1 MRDISIL
8 RTLSVMLLFSATLF
22 AQVKI
27 GDHPEQINPYALLE
41 LESTD
46 KGLLIPRFTEVQRDQ
61 EFKESL
67 PDGLLIYNLDKACL
81 EVWKAKTAQWECIG
95 RATEKAFQELRL
107 EDHLLT
113 LTDGGSVDLRPYLN
127 VFTNTNTDEQ
137 LLSLQGHQLTL
148 TNGGSVDLSAIANSG
163 TDSQTLQLVGDVLSI
178 SGTNSVS
185 LSAYSKTDSQTVSV
199 ALVGDVLEIR
209 NQGQVASATV
219 DLSLLNN
226 SGTDTQTLQ
235 LVGDVLSIS
244 GTNSVSLSAY
254 SKTDSQTLSLSPSGK
269 QTQTQLELESSNP
282 ITIQVS
288 NGLSMNV
295 ASQTLELVSQNIF
308 LNNGEISENRT
319 LNLNRNKFIFE
330 NGPLYLN
337 SDGRIV
343 AYSLSATSSGTG
355 SNRLISRVN
364 AVTLFLGPNH
374 SISKLGSDQSS
385 GDIRFNGL
393 DLKHGDMGFYP
404 TGGNAGGKGHFR
416 FSLTDRLIN
425 RDPDAK
431 LGMGDLYVANSI
443 GIGITSPTAK
453 LDVEGEIRL
462 RSLTEQT
469 TTTIYENVLVAD
481 NDGNLAKVKSNLLS
495 GGSSSIFSSDGTLTE
510 SRTIDLNNND
520 FSFTNGDIKVNEI
533 TLGRGSF
540 SSGNTNSAFSTALGL
555 NALETNTTGLLN
567 TAIGGSTLRRNTS
580 GNFNTAIGTS
590 ALQSNTLGSSNTAI
604 GYLSLFNNDRGN
616 NNIAIGG
623 SSLYENKTGSSNIA
637 IGINSLQSL
646 TTGIGNTVIGVSST
660 NGQGIT
666 TGSYNTIL
674 GKVSGL
680 DSGLLNNIILADGQ
694 GNQRIRVLANGYV
707 GIGTQT
713 PTYKLTVNGSIGQTG
728 ANAAL
733 HPDYVFE
740 HYFDKDSSSNANYM
754 RYSLEEVEEFIPQ
767 HKHLPGVQ
775 SRESI
780 EATKSW
786 NISEN
791 VRINLEKIE
800 ELYLHTIE
808 QEKKIEMLMQSL
820 QALEY
825 KLNERMKNK

>member
-1 MRDISIL
+1 LVS
-8 RTLSVMLLFSATLF
+8 TK
-22 AQVKI
+22 VKI
-27 GDHPEQINPYALLE
+27 TYLWIN
-41 LESTD
+41 S
-46 KGLLIPRFTEVQRDQ
+46 
-61 EFKESL
+61 
-67 PDGLLIYNLDKACL
+67 
-81 EVWKAKTAQWECIG
+81 
-95 RATEKAFQELRL
+95 FQ
-107 EDHLLT
+107 D
-113 LTDGGSVDLRPYLN
+113 
-127 VFTNTNTDEQ
+127 
-137 LLSLQGHQLTL
+137 
-148 TNGGSVDLSAIANSG
+148 
-163 TDSQTLQLVGDVLSI
+163 
-178 SGTNSVS
+178 
-185 LSAYSKTDSQTVSV
+185 
-199 ALVGDVLEIR
+199 
-209 NQGQVASATV
+209 
-219 DLSLLNN
+219 
-226 SGTDTQTLQ
+226 
-235 LVGDVLSIS
+235 
-244 GTNSVSLSAY
+244 
-254 SKTDSQTLSLSPSGK
+254 
-269 QTQTQLELESSNP
+269 
-282 ITIQVS
+282 
-288 NGLSMNV
+288 
-295 ASQTLELVSQNIF
+295 
-308 LNNGEISENRT
+308 
-319 LNLNRNKFIFE
+319 
-330 NGPLYLN
+330 
-337 SDGRIV
+337 
-343 AYSLSATSSGTG
+343 
-355 SNRLISRVN
+355 
-364 AVTLFLGPNH
+364 
-374 SISKLGSDQSS
+374 
-385 GDIRFNGL
+385 GL

-481 NDGNLAKVKSNLLS
+481 NDGNVAKVKSNLL
-495 GGSSSIFSSDGTLTE
+495 GGSSSIYNTDGILTE

-520 FSFTNGDIKVNEI
+520 FSFTTGDIKVNEI

-555 NALETNTTGLLN
+555 NALETNTTGVLN

-604 GYLSLFNNDRGN
+604 GSLSLFNNDRGN

-646 TTGIGNTVIGVSST
+646 TTGIGNTVIGASST

-680 DSGLLNNIILADGQ
+680 GSGLLNNIILADGQ
-694 GNQRIRVLANGYV
+694 GNQRIRVLANGNV

-713 PTYKLTVNGSIGQTG
+713 PNFTLTVSGSIGQAG
-728 ANAAL
+728 VVAAL

-740 HYFDKDSSSNANYM
+740 HYFDKDSSSNANYI
-754 RYSLEEVEEFIPQ
+754 RYSLEEIEEFIRQ

-791 VRINLEKIE
+791 VRTNLEKIE
-800 ELYLHTIE
+800 ELYLHIIE
-808 QEKKIEMLMQSL
+808 QQKKIEMLMQSL

-825 KLNERMKNK
+825 KLNERMKKK

>member
-8 RTLSVMLLFSATLF
+8 RTFSVMLLFSATLV

-95 RATEKAFQELRL
+95 RATEEAFQELRL

-127 VFTNTNTDEQ
+127 VFTDTNTDEQ

-178 SGTNSVS
+178 SGANSVS
-185 LSAYSKTDSQTVSV
+185 IAEYTNTDSQTVSA
-199 ALVGDVLEIR
+199 ALLGNILHIKNE
-209 NQGQVASATV
+209 GQTTSATV
-219 DLSLLNN
+219 DLSTFNN
-226 SGTDTQTLQ
+226 SGTDLQTLS

-244 GTNSVSLSAY
+244 GTNSVSLAGY
-254 SKTDSQTLSLSPSGK
+254 SKTNSQTTGAASSG
-269 QTQTQLELESSNP
+269 
-282 ITIQVS
+282 
-288 NGLSMNV
+288 
-295 ASQTLELVSQNIF
+295 NIF
-308 LNNGEISENRT
+308 SNDGEISENRT
-319 LNLNRNKFIFE
+319 LKLNRNKFIFE

-337 SDGRIV
+337 SNGRIV

-355 SNRLISRVN
+355 SNRLISKVN
-364 AVTLFLGPNH
+364 AVTLFLGPDH
-374 SISKLGSDQSS
+374 SVSKFRSDQSS

-393 DLKHGDMGFYP
+393 DLKHGDLGFYP

-416 FSLTDRLIN
+416 FSLTDKFIN
-425 RDPDAK
+425 HTPDAK

-469 TTTIYENVLVAD
+469 TTTTYENVLVAD
-481 NDGNLAKVKSNLLS
+481 NDGNVAKVKSNLLN

-520 FSFTNGDIKVNEI
+520 FSFTNGN
-533 TLGRGSF
+533 
-540 SSGNTNSAFSTALGL
+540 
-555 NALETNTTGLLN
+555 
-567 TAIGGSTLRRNTS
+567 
-580 GNFNTAIGTS
+580 
-590 ALQSNTLGSSNTAI
+590 
-604 GYLSLFNNDRGN
+604 
-616 NNIAIGG
+616 
-623 SSLYENKTGSSNIA
+623 
-637 IGINSLQSL
+637 
-646 TTGIGNTVIGVSST
+646 
-660 NGQGIT
+660 
-666 TGSYNTIL
+666 
-674 GKVSGL
+674 
-680 DSGLLNNIILADGQ
+680 
-694 GNQRIRVLANGYV
+694 V
-707 GIGTQT
+707 GIGTQSPNFT
-713 PTYKLTVNGSIGQTG
+713 LTVSGSIGQTG
-728 ANAAL
+728 AIAAL

-740 HYFDKDSSSNANYM
+740 HYFDKDSSSNANYI
-754 RYSLEEVEEFIPQ
+754 RYSLEEVEEFIRQ

-775 SRESI
+775 SRETI
-780 EATKSW
+780 EASKSW

-791 VRINLEKIE
+791 VRTNLEKIE

-808 QEKKIEMLMQSL
+808 QQKKIEMLMQSL

-825 KLNERMKNK
+825 KLNERMKKK